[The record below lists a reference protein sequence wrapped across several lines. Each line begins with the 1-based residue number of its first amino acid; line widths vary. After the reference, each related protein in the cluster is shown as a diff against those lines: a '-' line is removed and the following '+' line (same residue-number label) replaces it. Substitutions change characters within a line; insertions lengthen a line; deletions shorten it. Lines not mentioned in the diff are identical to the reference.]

1 MAIDESLHPDDLK
14 WMQHAL
20 LLAETAQREHD
31 EIPVGALLVTADG
44 ELLGEGWNRNLAEHD
59 PSAHAEIVAMRQAGA
74 RLGNHRL
81 VGSTLYVT
89 LEPCAMCAGAIMH
102 ARISRVVYGARDPK
116 TGVHGSVVDLFAV
129 ERLNHHTQV
138 EGGVL
143 ADECSRLLSGF
154 FANRRVRKAQ

>member
-1 MAIDESLHPDDLK
+1 MARS
-14 WMQHAL
+14 
-20 LLAETAQREHD
+20 AECLGEV
-31 EIPVGALLVTADG
+31 PVGAVVVRDG
-44 ELLGEGWNRNLAEHD
+44 LIVGRGFNSPIGESD
-59 PSAHAEIVAMRQAGA
+59 PTAHAEVAALRDAA
-74 RLGNHRL
+74 RNLENYRL
-81 VGSTLYVT
+81 PGCELFVT
-89 LEPCAMCAGAIMH
+89 LEPCAMCAGAILH
-102 ARISRVVYGARDPK
+102 SRIARVVYGARDPK